1 MADIT
6 SSFPTSLSYRIKSL
20 VGNMSRVGV
29 KMTPDRTTGIA
40 PNDIIT
46 IKLPNS
52 SLVDLRTFN
61 FWYKFSTPASG
72 TSGVFI
78 HPRYS
83 SSLIERISIII
94 NGQTIDI
101 LPSYNFLYN
110 TLMDLEGSTFDQFSK
125 RNICEFFDPSLRF
138 TSADPTSNTDVAISG
153 ANLTSAS
160 TTAPNLS
167 TALQG
172 GITHWLGFLGSSSP
186 SVIDTSDLGDVY
198 IQFQFATPY
207 VLPTTIS
214 TTTSYSGGSFTL
226 DDIYAT
232 CDVIS
237 FASDEYYSLKAS
249 KLASSGLNIGFYS
262 YLNARFAQATKSSGI
277 SVNWNVSA
285 NSLDQIIC
293 TMCKTDQNSVW
304 KPMIVYNSNDVG
316 TTVYNMAQIVA
327 NPLAYVNN
335 TGTTRSDVLGDGF
348 MNSYYFLRNGQ
359 AIKES
364 RISINNRP
372 LNYGFIS
379 PKEIFVETMKALG
392 YNHIDLGTNG
402 INACIFSLQHFTKYY
417 FAHIEDLTIQDTKD
431 FWISGLNS
439 LGSTLTITWDANF
452 NGSTNAQLCI
462 PVMYARL
469 SKILNIQQGRN
480 ISVI

>member
-29 KMTPDRTTGIA
+29 KMTPDRTTGIS

-61 FWYKFSTPASG
+61 FFYQFSTSSSTG
-72 TSGVFI
+72 TFL

-94 NGQTIDI
+94 NGSQIDMI
-101 LPSYNFLYN
+101 SGYNFCYN
-110 TLMDLEGSTFDQFSK
+110 TLMDLEGSSFDQFSK
-125 RNICEFFDPSLRF
+125 RNVCEFFDPSLKF
-138 TSADPTSNTDVAISG
+138 TSADPTSSADVALAG
-153 ANLTSAS
+153 ANWTAS
-160 TTAPNLS
+160 GTAAP
-167 TALQG
+167 AKIDG
-172 GITHWLGFLGSSSP
+172 AITHWLGFLGSCQP
-186 SVIDTSDLGDVY
+186 QILDTSDLGDVFIQ
-198 IQFQFATPY
+198 IQFANPY
-207 VLPTTIS
+207 VLPSTINA
-214 TTTSYSGGSFTL
+214 TAQTLAGGSYTL
-226 DDIYAT
+226 DNVYAT

-249 KLASSGLNIGFYS
+249 KLASSGLNVGFYS
-262 YLNARFAQATKSSGI
+262 YLNARFASVTKSSGI
-277 SVNWNVSA
+277 NVNWNVSA

-293 TMCKTDQNSVW
+293 TMCKTDQNSTW
-304 KPMIVYNSNDVG
+304 KPMVVYGANDAG
-316 TTVYNMAQIVA
+316 ATVYNMSQIVA
-327 NPLAYVNN
+327 DPLGKVNN
-335 TGTTRSDVLGDGF
+335 TGTIRTEVLGDGF
-348 MNSYYFLRNGQ
+348 MNSYYFIRNGQ

-364 RISINNRP
+364 RVSINNRP

-379 PKEIFVETMKALG
+379 PKEIFIETMKALG

-402 INACIFSLQHFTKYY
+402 INACIFSLVHFCKYY

-439 LGSTLTITWDANF
+439 LGSTLTITWEANF
-452 NGSTNAQLCI
+452 NGSSNAQTCI
-462 PVMYARL
+462 PVLYARL
-469 SKILNIQQGRN
+469 SKILNIQPGRN

>member
-1 MADIT
+1 MSDIT

-61 FWYKFSTPASG
+61 FWYKFTTSSSTG
-72 TSGVFI
+72 TFL

-94 NGQTIDI
+94 NGQTVDI
-101 LPSYNFLYN
+101 LPNYNFLYN
-110 TLMDLEGSTFDQFSK
+110 TLMDLEGSSFDQFSK
-125 RNICEFFDPSLRF
+125 RNICEFFDPSLKF
-138 TSADPTSNTDVAISG
+138 TSTDPNSSADVAIAG
-153 ANLTSAS
+153 ANWTAS
-160 TTAPNLS
+160 GTTAPS
-167 TALQG
+167 KIDG

-198 IQFQFATPY
+198 IQIQFSTSY
-207 VLPTTIS
+207 VLPSTINA
-214 TTTSYSGGSFTL
+214 TAQTLAGASFTL

-237 FASDEYYSLKAS
+237 FASDEYYQLKAS
-249 KLASSGLNIGFYS
+249 KLTSSGLNIGFYS

-293 TMCKTDQNSVW
+293 TMCKTDQNSTW
-304 KPMIVYNSNDVG
+304 KPIIVYGSNDAG
-316 TTVYNMAQIVA
+316 STVYNMAQIVA

-335 TGTTRSDVLGDGF
+335 TGSIRSEALGDGF

-372 LNYGFIS
+372 LNYGYIS

-431 FWISGLNS
+431 FWVSGLNS
-439 LGSTLTITWDANF
+439 LGSTLTITWDATF

-469 SKILNIQQGRN
+469 SKILNVQAGRN

>member
-61 FWYKFSTPASG
+61 LFYQFSTSSSTG
-72 TSGVFI
+72 TFL
-78 HPRYS
+78 HPRYA
-83 SSLIERISIII
+83 SSLIERISLII
-94 NGQTIDI
+94 NGNTCDI

-110 TLMDLEGSTFDQFSK
+110 TLMDLEGSSFDQFSK
-125 RNICEFFDPSLRF
+125 RNVCEFFDPSLKF
-138 TSADPTSNTDVAISG
+138 TSADPSSSADVAIAG
-153 ANLTSAS
+153 ANWTAS
-160 TTAPNLS
+160 GTAAP
-167 TALQG
+167 AKIDG
-172 GITHWLGFLGSSSP
+172 AITHWLGFIGSSSP
-186 SVIDTSDLGDVY
+186 SVIDTNDLGDVFLQ
-198 IQFQFATPY
+198 IQFASPY
-207 VLPTTIS
+207 VLPSTINA
-214 TTTSYSGGSFTL
+214 TAQTLAGGSFTL
-226 DDIYAT
+226 DNVYAT
-232 CDVIS
+232 TDVIS
-237 FASDEYYSLKAS
+237 FASDEYYNLKAS

-262 YLNARFAQATKSSGI
+262 YLNARFASSTKSGGI
-277 SVNWNVSA
+277 TVNWNVSA

-293 TMCKTDQNSVW
+293 TCAKTDQSSVW
-304 KPMIVYNSNDVG
+304 KPMIVYGSNDAG
-316 TTVYNMAQIVA
+316 ATVYNMSQIVA
-327 NPLAYVNN
+327 NPLGLVNN
-335 TGTTRSDVLGDGF
+335 TGTIRTDVLGDGF
-348 MNSYYFLRNGQ
+348 MNSYYFIRNGQ
-359 AIKES
+359 GIKES
-364 RISINNRP
+364 RVSINNRP

-379 PKEIFVETMKALG
+379 PKEIFIETMKALG

-402 INACIFSLQHFTKYY
+402 INACIFSLAHFCKYY

-439 LGSTLTITWDANF
+439 LGSTLTITWEANF
-452 NGSTNAQLCI
+452 NGSANAQTTI
-462 PVMYARL
+462 PVLYARL
-469 SKILNIQQGRN
+469 SKVLNVQSGRN

>member
-1 MADIT
+1 MGDIT

-61 FWYKFSTPASG
+61 FFYQFSTSG
-72 TSGVFI
+72 TTGTFL
-78 HPRYS
+78 HPRYA
-83 SSLIERISIII
+83 SSLIERISIVI
-94 NGQTIDI
+94 NGNTIDI

-110 TLMDLEGSTFDQFSK
+110 TLMDLEGSSFDQFSK
-125 RNICEFFDPSLRF
+125 RNVCEFFDPSIKF
-138 TSADPTSNTDVAISG
+138 TSADPSSSADVALVG
-153 ANLTSAS
+153 ANWCAS
-160 TTAPNLS
+160 GTTAPS
-167 TALQG
+167 KIDGA
-172 GITHWLGFLGSSSP
+172 ITHWLGFLGSCSP
-186 SVIDTSDLGDVY
+186 SVLDTSDLGDVFLQ
-198 IQFQFATPY
+198 IQFATPY
-207 VLPTTIS
+207 VLPSTINA
-214 TTTSYSGGSFTL
+214 TAQTLAGASFTL
-226 DDIYAT
+226 DNIYAT

-249 KLASSGLNIGFYS
+249 KLTSSGLNVGFYS
-262 YLNARFAQATKSSGI
+262 YLNARFQSSTKSAGI
-277 SVNWNVSA
+277 NVNWNVSA

-293 TMCKTDQNSVW
+293 TTCKVDQNSTW
-304 KPMIVYNSNDVG
+304 KPMIVYASNDAG
-316 TTVYNMAQIVA
+316 STVYNMSQIVA
-327 NPLAYVNN
+327 DPLGKVNN
-335 TGTTRSDVLGDGF
+335 TGSIRTDVLGDGF
-348 MNSYYFLRNGQ
+348 MNSYYFLRNAQ

-379 PKEIFVETMKALG
+379 PKEIFIETMKALG

-402 INACIFSLQHFTKYY
+402 INACIFSLVHFCKYY

-439 LGSTLTITWDANF
+439 LGSTLTITWEANF
-452 NGSTNAQLCI
+452 NGGSNSQTCI
-462 PVMYARL
+462 PVLYARL
-469 SKILNIQQGRN
+469 SKVLNIQAGRN

>member
-1 MADIT
+1 MGDIT

-29 KMTPDRTTGIA
+29 KMTPDRTSSIS
-40 PNDIIT
+40 PNDVIT

-61 FWYKFSTPASG
+61 FFYQFSTSG
-72 TSGVFI
+72 TTGTFL

-101 LPSYNFLYN
+101 LPSYSFLYN
-110 TLMDLEGSTFDQFSK
+110 TLMDLEGSSFDQFSK
-125 RNICEFFDPSLRF
+125 RNVCEFFDPSLKF
-138 TSADPTSNTDVAISG
+138 TSADPSSSADVALVG
-153 ANLTSAS
+153 ANWLATG
-160 TTAPNLS
+160 TTAPSKLEG
-167 TALQG
+167 A
-172 GITHWLGFLGSSSP
+172 ITHWLGFIGSCVP
-186 SVIDTSDLGDVY
+186 NILDTSDLGDVFIQ
-198 IQFQFATPY
+198 IQFSNPY
-207 VLPTTIS
+207 VLPSTINA
-214 TTTSYSGGSFTL
+214 TAQTLAGASFTL
-226 DDIYAT
+226 DTIYAT

-249 KLASSGLNIGFYS
+249 KLNSSGLNIGYYS
-262 YLNARFAQATKSSGI
+262 YLNARFASVTKSSGI

-293 TMCKTDQNSVW
+293 TMCKTDQNSTW
-304 KPMIVYNSNDVG
+304 KPMIVYGANDAG
-316 TTVYNMAQIVA
+316 STVYNMSQIVA
-327 NPLAYVNN
+327 DPLGKVNN
-335 TGTTRSDVLGDGF
+335 TGSIRSDVYGDGF
-348 MNSYYFLRNGQ
+348 MNSYYFLRNAQ

-364 RISINNRP
+364 RISINNRS
-372 LNYGFIS
+372 LNYGFLS
-379 PKEIFVETMKALG
+379 PKEIYIETLKALG

-402 INACIFSLQHFTKYY
+402 LNACIFSLVHFCKYY
-417 FAHIEDLTIQDTKD
+417 FAHITDLTIQDTKD

-452 NGSTNAQLCI
+452 SGSSNSQTCI
-462 PVMYARL
+462 PVLYARC
-469 SKILNIQQGRN
+469 SKVLNIQAGRQ